1 LDGKVEVKM
10 DESGDPE
17 GADFAAGFTKKVS
30 RRSFQ
35 INLHRFF
42 PPEDEF
48 ATCVARHCILR
59 EDLCLEFN
67 GIVAGPYEWLDMN
80 GTIWRR
86 NYFFRTSIRTL
97 LEITS
102 AIHKLNSVPEFQNA
116 VEKSWS
122 EEDKGKYKEFC
133 KDIETAK
140 QLVKEMRNIIGGH
153 VKHTVVAR
161 ALQEPHICFDRFLGI
176 PSRP

>member
-1 LDGKVEVKM
+1 
-10 DESGDPE
+10 
-17 GADFAAGFTKKVS
+17 
-30 RRSFQ
+30 
-35 INLHRFF
+35 
-42 PPEDEF
+42 
-48 ATCVARHCILR
+48 
-59 EDLCLEFN
+59 
-67 GIVAGPYEWLDMN
+67 MN

-86 NYFFRTSIRTL
+86 NYFFCTSIRTL